1 MSVKKELFEEIVMQ
15 PDYATQ
21 VAEMVQG
28 DLTPAEIGE
37 QIEDFH
43 ENDIAQ
49 ALELLEEPQ
58 SEALLAVMDDRQLA
72 DVLAYSEYRNDYIEE
87 LDKDRKV
94 AVLSNL
100 EPALA
105 VEYLQEQDRQER
117 KELLDCMEEEIRQE
131 IILLSSFDEDEIGSK
146 MTTNYICIPAG
157 LTVKQAMRELVKQSA
172 DNDNISTIYVVDENE
187 VFVGA
192 IDLKD
197 LIIAREKTS
206 LEDITL
212 TSYPYVYAG
221 EQIDE
226 CIERLKEYSEDS
238 IPVLDEQGRLTGVLI
253 AQDITRLVDDML
265 GDDYAKLGGLTAEED
280 IQEPLKQ
287 SIRKRLPWLVILLGL
302 GLLVSGVVGLFEQVV
317 ASLTVVICF
326 QSLILGMA
334 GNVGTQSLAITV
346 RVLTDG
352 TLTGK
357 QKFSLILKEGKVG
370 LCNGL
375 LLGLLSFVLIG
386 VYLMAK
392 GETVQMAFSVS
403 VCTGMALLI
412 SMMLSSISGTAIPLL
427 FKQLNIDPAVAS
439 GPLITTIND
448 LVAVI
453 AYYGL
458 AWLLLIS
465 HM

>member
-1 MSVKKELFEEIVMQ
+1 
-15 PDYATQ
+15 
-21 VAEMVQG
+21 
-28 DLTPAEIGE
+28 
-37 QIEDFH
+37 
-43 ENDIAQ
+43 
-49 ALELLEEPQ
+49 
-58 SEALLAVMDDRQLA
+58 
-72 DVLAYSEYRNDYIEE
+72 
-87 LDKDRKV
+87 
-94 AVLSNL
+94 
-100 EPALA
+100 
-105 VEYLQEQDRQER
+105 
-117 KELLDCMEEEIRQE
+117 
-131 IILLSSFDEDEIGSK
+131 
-146 MTTNYICIPAG
+146 
-157 LTVKQAMRELVKQSA
+157 MRELVKQSA
-172 DNDNISTIYVVDENE
+172 DNDNISTIYVVDEKE
-187 VFVGA
+187 TLVGA

-197 LIIAREKTS
+197 LIIARENTS

-253 AQDITRLVDDML
+253 AQEITRLVDEML

-280 IQEPLKQ
+280 MQEPLKQ
-287 SIRKRLPWLVILLGL
+287 SVRKRIPWLVILLGL

-346 RVLTDG
+346 RVLMDSH
-352 TLTGK
+352 LTGR
-357 QKFSLILKEGKVG
+357 QKLSLVIKEAKVG

-386 VYLMAK
+386 VYLMVK
-392 GETVQMAFSVS
+392 GETVEMAFSVS
-403 VCTGMALLI
+403 ICTGIALLI

-458 AWLLLIS
+458 AWLLLINR
-465 HM
+465 M